1 MLSTRSPLMAA
12 ADIVT
17 LIAIAAVAVLLI
29 VFLVRRIL
37 TVRQEEGP
45 RVSGTSARASSVV
58 GGSRS
63 DRRSG
68 SDGGNGSWGFSGS
81 VGGGDCGGGD
91 AGGGGGGG
99 GGCD

>member
-63 DRRSG
+63 D
-68 SDGGNGSWGFSGS
+68 GGNGSWGFSGS